1 MVQIKAFSYNPNAKY
16 QPSGVYKTKDP
27 DIIKQTIEVKQPSD
41 ASGSSFKVK
50 FPDVFDKNMLPYVE
64 SDALVRS
71 WNNTPMQFWQNQLN
85 FAVWCATTGCGV
97 SYEDHLSGDIP
108 GFAKSMFMFHVYYQ
122 IRRII
127 FELKAPLPTDQ
138 SWNAFDNS
146 MDAKAYEKICAEFN
160 VDKNTDWRQKLDDN
174 GGLGIIFNYITS
186 TGYSPLKGFSY
197 DAHQMSFTE
206 YNKGKLHIDYIS
218 QQHRNAWSTF
228 ILDKS
233 NGFTRPGVERINESI
248 RTYCWAILGSQS
260 QIKSDIL
267 GVGSAFDAQKQFLA
281 NTEDAIQSPV
291 DLPSQITRYQNALKY
306 ARTKVD
312 YVFGFGLYMAP
323 SNMELRIGT
332 IQGYNNKI
340 ILSTHDQ
347 KLWWNATV
355 NLSAD
360 ATSYSG
366 NVSGTTTKKSTPEVP
381 TVLSKTQ
388 KPNIS
393 TAVQGKTVIG
403 AWGMPITIPTQK
415 RADEIYKKRIEQ
427 YHKIK
432 DTYGQTITPD
442 PHQMSLIPKKVSAP
456 PSKSGTHKKIKH
468 DPATHKSADPQDTIS
483 GTHKSADPQDTIS
496 GTHKSADQPTLGV
509 QSTETHENNKT
520 ALILGSIIVGSVA
533 LIIYEIY

>member
-1 MVQIKAFSYNPNAKY
+1 MVQIKAFSYNPNAQY

-41 ASGSSFKVK
+41 SGSSFKVK

-71 WNNTPMQFWQNQLN
+71 WNNTLMRFWQNQLN

-186 TGYSPLKGFSY
+186 KEYQPLKGFSY

-366 NVSGTTTKKSTPEVP
+366 NVSGITTKKSTPEVP
-381 TVLSKTQ
+381 TVLSKPQ
-388 KPNIS
+388 KPNIPP
-393 TAVQGKTVIG
+393 AVQGKTEIG
-403 AWGMPITIPTQK
+403 AWGMPITIPTKKQ
-415 RADEIYKKRIEQ
+415 ADEIYKKRIEQ

-432 DTYGQTITPD
+432 DTYRPTITPD
-442 PHQMSLIPKKVSAP
+442 PHQMSLIPKTVSAP
-456 PSKSGTHKKIKH
+456 SSKSGTHKKIKH
-468 DPATHKSADPQDTIS
+468 DPA
-483 GTHKSADPQDTIS
+483 THKSADPQDTIS